1 MGLVKQGWR
10 PWLGWIDWTNEK
22 LFIKKAILAEEQ
34 VRSGTASQ
42 ESILSV
48 PNLRG
53 ETKVN
58 MRMWSDTDEER
69 WNVDNSCASRVYV
82 S

>member
-48 PNLRG
+48 PN
-53 ETKVN
+53 
-58 MRMWSDTDEER
+58 
-69 WNVDNSCASRVYV
+69 
-82 S
+82 